1 MVVMVDRD
9 VNATKRS
16 VGGLQDVFLTGKL
29 RREVYE
35 GKR

>member
-1 MVVMVDRD
+1 MVDRD
-9 VNATKRS
+9 VNVTERL

-35 GKR
+35 GEH